1 MSLEH
6 KKIVLAVSGGI
17 AAYKAA
23 VIISL
28 LRKKGAEIKCIMTA
42 HAAEFI
48 TPLTL
53 REISG
58 NPVAVSLFG
67 DVPEFQVE
75 HIALAQWAD
84 LFVIAPATANI
95 IGKIA
100 NGIADDLVTT
110 AVMAATVPVIIVPA
124 MNTNMLANPIVQEN
138 MAKLEK
144 FGYMIM
150 PPESGVLACGT
161 VGAGRLP
168 EPEHIAEYIE
178 YTVMRTDCLKGKKV
192 IVTAGGTR
200 EAIDPVRYIG
210 NHSSGRMGFAIARA
224 AAFAG
229 ADVTLVAGQVNLP
242 TPSAVKRVNVLTT
255 NEMKAAVDA
264 LYDDCDIVIKAAAVA
279 DYRAA
284 EPSPQKIKKN
294 DDVLTLDM
302 VKNPDILLALGQRK
316 KNQILVGFAAETTNI
331 IEHGREKLKKKNL
344 DMLVANDVTAEGAG
358 FKGTTNIATFLYAD
372 GTSEP
377 LALMSKDALA
387 AEIIKRVASICE
399 KKRQRE

>member
-67 DVPEFQVE
+67 DVPEFRVE

-95 IGKIA
+95 IGKIT

-144 FGYMIM
+144 LGYMIM
-150 PPESGVLACGT
+150 PPNRAFS
-161 VGAGRLP
+161 
-168 EPEHIAEYIE
+168 
-178 YTVMRTDCLKGKKV
+178 
-192 IVTAGGTR
+192 
-200 EAIDPVRYIG
+200 
-210 NHSSGRMGFAIARA
+210 RA
-224 AAFAG
+224 ARSAPDACPNRNILPSILS
-229 ADVTLVAGQVNLP
+229 TLLCA
-242 TPSAVKRVNVLTT
+242 R
-255 NEMKAAVDA
+255 
-264 LYDDCDIVIKAAAVA
+264 
-279 DYRAA
+279 
-284 EPSPQKIKKN
+284 
-294 DDVLTLDM
+294 
-302 VKNPDILLALGQRK
+302 
-316 KNQILVGFAAETTNI
+316 
-331 IEHGREKLKKKNL
+331 
-344 DMLVANDVTAEGAG
+344 
-358 FKGTTNIATFLYAD
+358 IA
-372 GTSEP
+372 
-377 LALMSKDALA
+377 
-387 AEIIKRVASICE
+387 
-399 KKRQRE
+399 